1 MLGLW
6 HGAVGCRMSSWA
18 ALVLAYGIVGLQI
31 AFVVIVF
38 TNMVWLGRLAWRVS
52 VDQPDLYEQLGGHP
66 LIPKPGVIRA
76 QFRWLR
82 FLYSGRF
89 RTELLD
95 PSLRVSAARFR
106 TWYSLTTLPLV
117 GIFLAFFIVVLTSGL
132 RAA

>member
-1 MLGLW
+1 M
-6 HGAVGCRMSSWA
+6 
-18 ALVLAYGIVGLQI
+18 LAYGIVGLQI

-52 VDQPDLYEQLGGHP
+52 VDQPDLYEQLRGHP